1 VLNREPARSVKKRFS
16 RWLGC
21 LALLG
26 ALGVGRAGAQS
37 TDSSGPVQ
45 EANTN
50 VSFSIVNP
58 NQRAAWQQRLTLGPS
73 DVLTIGLY
81 GQPELARPDVAI
93 GPDGRVSYLEAQDV
107 FATGLTID
115 ELRAKLNE
123 EIGKF
128 RRAPRT
134 IITPVAFRSKKYFML
149 GKVTVKGVYTLDRP
163 LTVLEAI
170 ARAHG
175 LENGLVNR
183 NIVDMADLQRSFL
196 MRGGKRFPLNFEK
209 LFQEGDL
216 AQNIPIEPGD
226 YLYFP
231 STEVRDVYV
240 VGEVRLPGPVTY
252 TPGLT
257 IMAALA
263 ARAGYSDRAYK
274 KRVVVV
280 RGSLNHPA
288 LYVVDTGAILGAEMP
303 DFKLQPKDVI
313 YVNSRP
319 FILVEEVTDLAIT
332 AFLQSLVTTWVGTSV
347 IKAVQ

>member
-1 VLNREPARSVKKRFS
+1 
-16 RWLGC
+16 
-21 LALLG
+21 
-26 ALGVGRAGAQS
+26 
-37 TDSSGPVQ
+37 
-45 EANTN
+45 
-50 VSFSIVNP
+50 
-58 NQRAAWQQRLTLGPS
+58 
-73 DVLTIGLY
+73 
-81 GQPELARPDVAI
+81 
-93 GPDGRVSYLEAQDV
+93 
-107 FATGLTID
+107 
-115 ELRAKLNE
+115 
-123 EIGKF
+123 
-128 RRAPRT
+128 
-134 IITPVAFRSKKYFML
+134 
-149 GKVTVKGVYTLDRP
+149 
-163 LTVLEAI
+163 
-170 ARAHG
+170 
-175 LENGLVNR
+175 
-183 NIVDMADLQRSFL
+183 
-196 MRGGKRFPLNFEK
+196 MRGGKRFPLTFEK